1 MPQSP
6 AGAVG
11 PTVTVR
17 PNVSRTSSLVIRTSV
32 PTAASSGTSSQSAP

>member
-1 MPQSP
+1 MPHSP

-17 PNVSRTSSLVIRTSV
+17 PNVSRTSSRVIRTTV
-32 PTAASSGTSSQSAP
+32 PIEASSGTSSQSAP